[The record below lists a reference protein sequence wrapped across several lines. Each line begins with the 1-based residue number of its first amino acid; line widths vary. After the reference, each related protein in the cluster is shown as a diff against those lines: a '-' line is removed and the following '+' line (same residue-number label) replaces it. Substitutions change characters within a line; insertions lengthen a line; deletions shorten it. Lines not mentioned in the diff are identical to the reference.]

1 VGLDLDSSA
10 LWAVVLYFGHG
21 FGQDPI
27 KNVFKYRNAE
37 SPDLLLAFC
46 LKENGPADT
55 CLFYAGSD
63 LCPRARARELGGTN
77 TLASLVESKQIT
89 NEKLKAYLTD
99 VMWITTRS
107 LELQ

>member
-1 VGLDLDSSA
+1 M
-10 LWAVVLYFGHG
+10 VLYFSHG

-37 SPDLLLAFC
+37 SPDLLLVFV

-63 LCPRARARELGGTN
+63 PCPRARARELGGAN
-77 TLASLVESKQIT
+77 TLASLAESKQIT

-99 VMWITTRS
+99 IICHVDHHQITGITII
-107 LELQ
+107 